1 MNSTQLAAALDAR
14 TGIGAAMASDIT
26 KVVFELI
33 AVELATGGKVSLSGF
48 GSFEGRDRA
57 ARAGR
62 NPQTGAPLVVPA
74 HRSVVFR
81 PAGALRVQLNRD

>member
-14 TGIGAAMASDIT
+14 TGIGAALASDIT
-26 KVVFELI
+26 KAVLDLI
-33 AVELATGGKVSLSGF
+33 AAELATGAKVSLSGF
-48 GSFEGRDRA
+48 GSFEVRDRA
-57 ARAGR
+57 ARTGR

-81 PAGALRVQLNRD
+81 PAAALRGQVNKE